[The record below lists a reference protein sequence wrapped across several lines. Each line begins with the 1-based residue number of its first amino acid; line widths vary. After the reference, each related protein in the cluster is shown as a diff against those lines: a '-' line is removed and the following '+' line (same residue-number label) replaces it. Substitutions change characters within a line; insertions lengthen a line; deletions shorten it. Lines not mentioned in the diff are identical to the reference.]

1 MFTLKIIYKVHGNQ
15 YGFKGF
21 RFIPR
26 VERPHIHR
34 LAAPFTMVMLLH
46 FHALLLSIH
55 VIYLITLSMC
65 DTAYTYR
72 TYILVITM
80 YVIA

>member
-1 MFTLKIIYKVHGNQ
+1 MFTLKIIYQVHGNQ

-26 VERPHIHR
+26 VEQPHIHR
-34 LAAPFTMVMLLH
+34 LASPFTMVMLLH

-55 VIYLITLSMC
+55 VIFLITLSMC